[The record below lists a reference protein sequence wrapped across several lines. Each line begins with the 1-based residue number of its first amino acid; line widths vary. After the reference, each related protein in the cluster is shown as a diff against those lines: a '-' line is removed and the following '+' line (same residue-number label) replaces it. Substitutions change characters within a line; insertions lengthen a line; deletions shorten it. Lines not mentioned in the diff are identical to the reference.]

1 MEPREELS
9 VANYHQL
16 QFCLILPMDWN
27 QSTLITY
34 LSFPRVYSTLHF
46 RSLSLSPALAVS
58 HISPVNDAIFKLY
71 IGVVLTCINLVTGTF
86 TYLQEKKSSDTMKK
100 FANLLPTYSQ
110 VIIAIQAAV
119 AAAAASQH
127 EARLTFVC
135 IGEARW
141 PLDEG

>member
-34 LSFPRVYSTLHF
+34 LSFPEYIAPST
-46 RSLSLSPALAVS
+46 SALSLSPALAVS